1 MITLMWHCFDA
12 AAVSVRAGL
21 LKPCES
27 FVLRLR
33 QEGPWHRVAESIRG
47 PVSHFGEGHT
57 RGVADALESAR
68 GVFLLW
74 SMGM

>member
-1 MITLMWHCFDA
+1 MWHCSDA
-12 AAVSVRAGL
+12 AAASVRAGL
-21 LKPCES
+21 LTPCELLV
-27 FVLRLR
+27 FRLR
-33 QEGPWHRVAESIRG
+33 QQGPGYRVAESIRG

-68 GVFLLW
+68 GVFFLW

>member
-1 MITLMWHCFDA
+1 MITLMWHCSDA
-12 AAVSVRAGL
+12 AAASIRAGL
-21 LKPCES
+21 LTPCELLA
-27 FVLRLR
+27 LRPC

-57 RGVADALESAR
+57 KGVADALESAR